1 MAIPDM
7 SHQQW
12 GDYGRAIQAS
22 GLKGAT
28 LKLTLICSSGAGPFT
43 SGRNHFTTGA
53 AADLLLQDK
62 DPDWF
67 DQFNADYCFDQ
78 RVGEGELLLT
88 ANDWIQSPGIT
99 GRLKQAGI
107 YYSLGHASP
116 SSIQQS

>member
-107 YYSLGHASP
+107 YCSLGHASP